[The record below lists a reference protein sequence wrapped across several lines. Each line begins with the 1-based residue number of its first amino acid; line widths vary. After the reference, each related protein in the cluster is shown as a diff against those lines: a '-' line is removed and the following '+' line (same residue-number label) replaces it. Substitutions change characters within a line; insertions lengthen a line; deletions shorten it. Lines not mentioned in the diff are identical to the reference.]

1 MFFYFYVLIYRLF
14 ILDVLLRNVFEM
26 SASVITLNV
35 GGILYTT
42 TEATLMKYPESMLGS
57 LINRGLPSTRDSNG
71 HLFIDRDGL
80 AFRHVLNFL
89 RSSQLCLPSNF
100 KDLDLLSAEADFY
113 QISPLIDA
121 INDFRDSSNQKGK
134 TFYLEII
141 EVRTGST
148 ATMPTSNSRVKT
160 ILLGRKDILL
170 TLPPAVIGSEF
181 IERLCCKEPQE
192 YTELELFGSP
202 MRVRVGEELRNL
214 GWTLISSDLSTS
226 SGFDNKSQIG
236 MSLII
241 EHTFRDRWCREFE
254 ANEPIKINPN
264 HSMLLE
270 EANV

>member
-1 MFFYFYVLIYRLF
+1 
-14 ILDVLLRNVFEM
+14 M
-26 SASVITLNV
+26 SSSVITLNV

-42 TEATLMKYPESMLGS
+42 TKATLLKYPESMLGA
-57 LINRGLPSTRDSNG
+57 LVVHNLPSTLDANG
-71 HLFIDRDGL
+71 HYFIDRDGL
-80 AFRHVLNFL
+80 AFRHILNFL

-100 KDLDLLSAEADFY
+100 KDFDLLSAEADFY
-113 QISPLIDA
+113 QIRPLIDA
-121 INDFRDSSNQKGK
+121 VNEFCDSSGK
-134 TFYLEII
+134 KNRTFYLEII

-170 TLPPAVIGSEF
+170 TLPPPVIGPEF
-181 IERLCCKEPQE
+181 IERLCCKEAQE
-192 YTELELFGSP
+192 YTEFELFGSP
-202 MRVRVGEELRNL
+202 VRLRVGEELRNL

-241 EHTFRDRWCREFE
+241 EHTFRDRWSKEFE
-254 ANEPIKINPN
+254 HDEPIKMNPN

>member
-1 MFFYFYVLIYRLF
+1 
-14 ILDVLLRNVFEM
+14 M
-26 SASVITLNV
+26 SKSVITLNV

-42 TEATLMKYPESMLGS
+42 TTATLLKYPESMLGS
-57 LINRGLPSTRDSNG
+57 LLSHNLPSTKDAHG
-71 HLFIDRDGL
+71 QLFIDRDGHI
-80 AFRHVLNFL
+80 FRHILNFL

-100 KDLDLLSAEADFY
+100 KELDLLSAEADFY
-113 QISPLIDA
+113 QICPLIEA
-121 INDFRDSSNQKGK
+121 INEYRDGPARDNFVQKGR

-170 TLPPAVIGSEF
+170 TLSPAVIGADF
-181 IERLCCKEPQE
+181 MERLCCKEAQE
-192 YTELELFGSP
+192 YTEVELFGSP
-202 MRVRVGEELRNL
+202 VRLRVGEELRNL

-241 EHTFRDRWCREFE
+241 EHTFRDRWSKDFE
-254 ANEPIKINPN
+254 HDEPIKANP
-264 HSMLLE
+264 HHTMYLE
-270 EANV
+270 EASV

>member
-1 MFFYFYVLIYRLF
+1 
-14 ILDVLLRNVFEM
+14 M
-26 SASVITLNV
+26 SGTVVTLNV
-35 GGILYTT
+35 GGVVYTT
-42 TEATLMKYPESMLGS
+42 TTSTLLKFPESMLGS
-57 LINRGLPSTRDSNG
+57 MMSNGLPSTLDANG

-80 AFRHVLNFL
+80 IFRHVLNFL

-100 KDLDLLSAEADFY
+100 KDFDLLSAEADFY

-121 INDFRDSSNQKGK
+121 INDLRDNCSVKGR
-134 TFYLEII
+134 TFYLEIT

-170 TLPPAVIGSEF
+170 TLPPAVIGSDF
-181 IERLCCKEPQE
+181 IERLCCKEPEE

-202 MRVRVGEELRNL
+202 MRLRVGEELHNL
-214 GWTLISSDLSTS
+214 GWKLISSDLSTS
-226 SGFDNKSQIG
+226 SGFDNRSQVG

-241 EHTFRDRWCREFE
+241 EHTYRDRWSRDFDPD
-254 ANEPIKINPN
+254 EPIKMNPN
-264 HSMLLE
+264 HNVMLLE